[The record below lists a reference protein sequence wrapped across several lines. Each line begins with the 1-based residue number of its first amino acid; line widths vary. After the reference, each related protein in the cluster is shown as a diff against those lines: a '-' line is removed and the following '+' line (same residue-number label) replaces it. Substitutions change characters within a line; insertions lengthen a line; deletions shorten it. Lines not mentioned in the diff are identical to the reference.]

1 MTEQVLRKRQP
12 LIISNLNHGKTELL
26 TAEDLKGTTKI
37 EQLCLQVI
45 SMCIC
50 PGCAI
55 VDVPPTNSSSVT
67 VEEISQP
74 NLNNGSPRDASA
86 IPI

>member
-1 MTEQVLRKRQP
+1 LTEQVLRKRQP

-26 TAEDLKGTTKI
+26 TVEDLKGTTKI

-74 NLNNGSPRDASA
+74 NLNNGSPGDASA